1 VTPPAV
7 RGFAFETTP
16 RIVCMRGSAHR
27 LAEHLPRSAAR
38 RVFVVTDRGLVDGGI
53 VAPVL
58 ASLDAGGLE
67 TVVFDGVRADP
78 PAKVVEEAV
87 ALARAGRAELI
98 VGLGGG
104 SAMDTAK
111 LVALLATGDQ
121 QLTDVYGIGLA
132 EGPRLPLVA
141 LPTTAGTGSEV
152 TPIAIVT
159 TPENEKV
166 GVVSPLLYPDVAVLD
181 STLTLGLPPSV
192 TAMTGVD
199 AMVHAIEAYTSR
211 TGKNPLSDAFAIRGL
226 RMLHDSID
234 RAVQHGEDVDA
245 REQMLLGAMMAGK
258 AFANA
263 PVGAVHALAYPL
275 GGHFHLPHGLCNS
288 LVLASTLR
296 FNLPAATDA
305 YAELADTIL
314 PADPTATRAER
325 AAHFIAAIEELVARM
340 PYAQTLHDAGVPAA
354 AVPLLAR
361 DAMHVQRLLVNNPR
375 DVTFDDALAI
385 YRAAF

>member
-1 VTPPAV
+1 MTPLAAT
-7 RGFAFETTP
+7 GFAFETTP
-16 RIVCMRGSAHR
+16 RIVCVQGSAGR
-27 LAEHLPRSAAR
+27 LVEQLPRSSAR
-38 RVFVVTDRGLVDGGI
+38 RVLVVTDRGLVDAGV

-58 ASLDAGGLE
+58 ASLDDGGLE

-78 PAKVVEEAV
+78 PTGVVDEAV
-87 ALARAGRAELI
+87 ALARAEGAEVI

-111 LVALLATGDQ
+111 LVALLATGRQRLD
-121 QLTDVYGIGLA
+121 DVYGVGRA
-132 EGPRLPLVA
+132 DGPRLPLVA
-141 LPTTAGTGSEV
+141 VPTTAGTGSEV

-159 TPENEKV
+159 TPGNEKI

-181 STLTLGLPPSV
+181 STLTLGLPPAV

-211 TGKNPLSDAFAIRGL
+211 TGKNPLSDTFALRAL

-234 RAVQHGEDVDA
+234 RAVSQGGDADA
-245 REQMLLGAMMAGK
+245 REDMLLGAMMAGK

-288 LVLASTLR
+288 LVLGATLR
-296 FNLPAATDA
+296 FNLPAATEA
-305 YAELADTIL
+305 YAELADTML
-314 PADPTATRAER
+314 APDPAAPGPER
-325 AAHFIAAIEELVARM
+325 ALQFIIAMEELVARM
-340 PYAQTLHDAGVPAA
+340 PYPQTLRDAGVPDAA
-354 AVPLLAR
+354 LPLLAG

-375 DVTFDDALAI
+375 EVTFDDALAI
-385 YRAAF
+385 YQAAF